1 MRVHSILNH
10 PVSIVYAALGI
21 PRPGSYADADAQSS
35 DTPPFKRGIVVEA
48 EMVAYSDALGRIDG
62 ELSEM
67 DSPYEPLTYILKSF
81 GAYGVSSQ
89 ELLSA
94 CAIEARHQDRPLRR
108 RLCATGLCFLLD
120 FF

>member
-1 MRVHSILNH
+1 M
-10 PVSIVYAALGI
+10 
-21 PRPGSYADADAQSS
+21 
-35 DTPPFKRGIVVEA
+35 PFKRGIVIEA

-67 DSPYEPLTYILKSF
+67 NSAYEPLTYILQNF

-94 CAIEARHQDRPLRR
+94 CAIEARHLDHPLRR
-108 RLCATGLCFLLD
+108 RLCATDPCIFPD
-120 FF
+120 AY